1 MKYLASMEDD
11 VRILTTAPVESRR
24 VYPAL
29 LGLALSRSSNNGE
42 DRFTS
47 PGCFTVNFA
56 IIDQS

>member
-1 MKYLASMEDD
+1 M
-11 VRILTTAPVESRR
+11 RILTTAPVESRR